1 MNFSYK
7 FGGGFTSWWNAYQA
21 YKDYSDRLDGDERN
35 GEWHGKDRY
44 WAENWPLFGKLH
56 KLKQGGQR
64 AQDYYDNTGQDDYYG
79 DRYAQGAIGSMVS
92 DLPTPLP
99 GLKLPTMAKSLAK
112 MYGAEVE
119 LNLVRERRKNLMLK
133 HQYDSDIA
141 DKWLDYA
148 VIRGKYNW

>member
-1 MNFSYK
+1 MWSFGPGSGWNNIYSAYRKYK
-7 FGGGFTSWWNAYQA
+7 QN
-21 YKDYSDRLDGDERN
+21 LDGDKKN
-35 GEWHGKDRY
+35 GEWHGSYRY

-56 KLKQGGQR
+56 KIQQGAKR
-64 AQDYYDNTGQDDYYG
+64 AQDYYDSTGMDDRYG
-79 DRYAQGAIGSMVS
+79 DRYSQGAIGSMLS

-119 LNLVRERRKNLMLK
+119 LNLVREKRKNMMLK